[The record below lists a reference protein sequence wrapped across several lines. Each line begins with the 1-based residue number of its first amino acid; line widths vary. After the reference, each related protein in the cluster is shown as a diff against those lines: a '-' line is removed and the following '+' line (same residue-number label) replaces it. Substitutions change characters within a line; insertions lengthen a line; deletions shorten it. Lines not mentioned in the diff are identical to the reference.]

1 MANRRESRENRR
13 TSRTHPSID
22 YIFYSY
28 YVSPSLDALMPTRTR
43 RRINPGRAPS
53 LARIVFVVFVAWL
66 NVSLK
71 QLFSARIPYLISIKV
86 YLMEIKNLHIEGSK
100 VTCTRNFLVR
110 TSVPTECPNAPIVWV
125 NSIDQLIRADTS

>member
-1 MANRRESRENRR
+1 MRVYKTYPNLGVVGVLESRTRNFLVRTSVPTECPNAPIVWVNSIDQLVRAGTEVTHRRESRENRR

-43 RRINPGRAPS
+43 RRLNPGRAPS

-66 NVSLK
+66 NLSLK
-71 QLFSARIPYLISIKV
+71 
-86 YLMEIKNLHIEGSK
+86 
-100 VTCTRNFLVR
+100 
-110 TSVPTECPNAPIVWV
+110 
-125 NSIDQLIRADTS
+125 

>member
-1 MANRRESRENRR
+1 MLESRTRNFLVRTSVPTECPNAPIVWVNSIDQLVPAGTSWYELVRAGTEVTHRRESRENRR

-43 RRINPGRAPS
+43 RRLNPGRAPS

-66 NVSLK
+66 NLSLK
-71 QLFSARIPYLISIKV
+71 
-86 YLMEIKNLHIEGSK
+86 
-100 VTCTRNFLVR
+100 
-110 TSVPTECPNAPIVWV
+110 
-125 NSIDQLIRADTS
+125 